1 MKNSTPSIATH
12 LFDNPDK
19 FDVTRPIPKRSVNFG
34 HGPHKCLGQHLAKLE
49 GRVIIEEILSAIP
62 KFKLIEEDV
71 ERTFGEFL
79 QGYRHM
85 PIEFDPS

>member
-1 MKNSTPSIATH
+1 MDQNYT
-12 LFDNPDK
+12 
-19 FDVTRPIPKRSVNFG
+19 
-34 HGPHKCLGQHLAKLE
+34 
-49 GRVIIEEILSAIP
+49 IEEILSAIP
-62 KFKLIEEDV
+62 KFTLKGEEV